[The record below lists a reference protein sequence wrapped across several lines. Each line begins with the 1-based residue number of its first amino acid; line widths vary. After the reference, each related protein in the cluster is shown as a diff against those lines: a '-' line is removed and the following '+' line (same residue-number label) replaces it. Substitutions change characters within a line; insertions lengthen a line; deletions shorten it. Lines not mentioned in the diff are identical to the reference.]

1 MNGQKWFLPG
11 APEPANAVRKGD
23 MAKNQRGQNN
33 GKKITNL
40 KRKKMTPMKTNL
52 TKTNLRRASVALLV
66 SAGLLLLAA
75 GTQGTDPGRGLERDT
90 LVGGK
95 LEGAWNVTVN
105 VCNNG
110 PTLTRLNTF
119 IFGGTMQEF
128 AAFVSPPLAAPRG
141 PGHGIWE
148 HSTDGHYSYTL
159 KFFVFIADGSLPGW
173 RLVIRDV

>member
-1 MNGQKWFLPG
+1 MFMKTRTIKTTVRG
-11 APEPANAVRKGD
+11 AP
-23 MAKNQRGQNN
+23 
-33 GKKITNL
+33 
-40 KRKKMTPMKTNL
+40 
-52 TKTNLRRASVALLV
+52 VALLV

-75 GTQGTDPGRGLERDT
+75 GNQGADPGRGLERDT

-128 AAFVSPPLAAPRG
+128 AAFVSPPLVVARG
-141 PGHGIWE
+141 PGRGVWDHLTG
-148 HSTDGHYSYTL
+148 GKYSYTV
-159 KFFVFIADGSLPGW
+159 KFFVLNPNGTLAGLRIELRQVYVDVSGSRYTAD
-173 RLVIRDV
+173 